1 MGKALNWL
9 VIYFTEL
16 KWLSLPKSLYTPSNF
31 FLHVYLF
38 FYPLLAIF
46 IELYNSVGSK
56 HHNFS
61 FWSPDF
67 EKQHFYLRAPEVIN
81 AINPTC
87 PLKYIQVSARKV
99 ILNGSI
105 FVEGTG
111 KAFQKS
117 PGCGFMFLTSAH
129 QVFLSGVM
137 CVKMFYPYLT
147 FLKVTSSAVR
157 LESQMKACSART

>member
-1 MGKALNWL
+1 M
-9 VIYFTEL
+9 
-16 KWLSLPKSLYTPSNF
+16 
-31 FLHVYLF
+31 YLL

-56 HHNFS
+56 HHHFS

-67 EKQHFYLRAPEVIN
+67 EKQRFYLRAPEVIN

-111 KAFQKS
+111 KAFQRS

-147 FLKVTSSAVR
+147 FLKVTSSVVR
-157 LESQMKACSART
+157 LESQMKASSART